1 VSRDGEHALFVVFDG
16 RGSGPLGSQGVT
28 GKEVAHFLIARGAYQ
43 AMMFD
48 GGGSSEMVARL
59 PGDRNVSVVN
69 APSEGI
75 ERPVA
80 NGIFVY
86 A

>member
-1 VSRDGEHALFVVFDG
+1 VSRDGQHALFVIFDG
-16 RGSGPLGSQGVT
+16 RNSGPLRSKGVT
-28 GKEVAHFLIARGAYQ
+28 GEEVAHFLIAHGAYQ
-43 AMMFD
+43 AMTFD

-69 APSEGI
+69 YPSEGI

-80 NGIFVY
+80 NGLFVY